1 MHEPNDFAAP
11 RAVADADPSSGP
23 DSRPL
28 PLSGAAQRRLL
39 REVRNLQAI
48 ERFLAVVLGA
58 VAGGWLWSRN
68 HWDETVLP
76 FWQGVGVSALGFAIV
91 SAAVGLTNFGVSL
104 LASPVEGPRPAPA
117 FGQALQEAVGRLVL
131 GILGGGLLGA
141 LFGAI
146 AWPVTSLFTGPDK
159 VCFAFPGWLY
169 GAYAARRI
177 LTRFQFAGLE
187 DPANVW

>member
-1 MHEPNDFAAP
+1 MHEPNDSSAP
-11 RAVADADPSSGP
+11 RAVVDADPAREGP
-23 DSRPL
+23 LL
-28 PLSGAAQRRLL
+28 PLSGTAHRRLL

-48 ERFLAVVLGA
+48 ERFLALVLGA
-58 VAGGWLWSRN
+58 IAGGWLWERLG
-68 HWDETVLP
+68 WARAVLA
-76 FWQGVGVSALGFAIV
+76 FWEGVSVSALGFAAI

-104 LASPVEGPRPAPA
+104 LAPPVDGRRPARA
-117 FGQALQEAVGRLVL
+117 IVRLVL

-146 AWPVTSLFTGPDK
+146 AWPVTSLFTGAAA
-159 VCFAFPGWLY
+159 VTFAFPGWLY

-187 DPANVW
+187 DPGNVW

>member
-1 MHEPNDFAAP
+1 MHEPNDLGAP
-11 RAVADADPSSGP
+11 RAVADP
-23 DSRPL
+23 DSTPDAPL
-28 PLSGAAQRRLL
+28 LQLSGGAQRRLL

-48 ERFLAVVLGA
+48 ERFLALVFGA
-58 VAGGWLWSRN
+58 IGGGWLW
-68 HWDETVLP
+68 D
-76 FWQGVGVSALGFAIV
+76 QLGFAAMKYAFWEGVAVSAIGFAVV

-104 LASPVEGPRPAPA
+104 LASPVNGPRPAHA
-117 FGQALQEAVGRLVL
+117 LGQALQEAVGRLVL

-146 AWPVTSLFTGPDK
+146 AWPVTSFFTDAGN
-159 VCFAFPGWLY
+159 VTFAFPGWLY

-187 DPANVW
+187 DPGHIW